1 MPLRWNEINATLDIR
16 SFTIDNALARMKK
29 LKKDPLAEV
38 LTLSPDL
45 AEAIGRLQE
54 RG

>member
-1 MPLRWNEINATLDIR
+1 MPLRWSEIDETLDIR
-16 SFTIDNALARMKK
+16 SFTIENAVARMKK

-38 LTLSPDL
+38 LTMSPDL